1 MTRQLSARFSRALPL
16 FAVLAF
22 ACDSTQPFEPSEPEN
37 LSVSAA
43 RSAPEFPAPG
53 SATVSAS
60 SDTQITVGWIDNSTN
75 ESSFEIHRST
85 SGEAGTFS
93 LRATSAA
100 NTTRHTDQGLEL
112 TSPYCYKV
120 RAVRVVGKK
129 PTTYSAFSNPVCATT
144 TPAAPSNFAAVAAPF
159 SYINLSWQDNS
170 TSETGFQIV
179 RTRSGAANDI
189 IIITTAANTTT
200 YADPAMNT
208 GTQYCYK
215 VAAVRKNLAPDGSAT
230 YSYSAYTDSA
240 CATVPPQPV
249 PNAPAA
255 ASGAT
260 ASPSSSSSIA
270 VRWTDNSTNEDGF
283 RIYRSVEGG
292 GGWVLAGTSPGSF
305 GNLLLFDDAGR
316 ASEQPVCYKVAAFNS
331 GGEAPASNTACATPP
346 AAPTNL
352 AMTRLNEEEVAF
364 SWNDNSGVEDGYEL
378 VVRWSQGACCHEGGA
393 CDTGVSDGDTLV
405 TRLPSGTTSYRHKP
419 TTGCGYS
426 EYGYYVVATKDG
438 GRSTPSDEVPLP

>member
-1 MTRQLSARFSRALPL
+1 MTRERPARLSRALPL
-16 FAVLAF
+16 FTVLAF
-22 ACDSTQPFEPSEPEN
+22 ACDNTQPFEPSETEN

-43 RSAPEFPAPG
+43 RSASEFPAPG
-53 SATVSAS
+53 SATVGAS

-75 ESSFEIHRST
+75 ENGFEIHRST

-120 RAVRVVGKK
+120 RAVRVVAKR
-129 PTTYSAFSNPVCATT
+129 TTYSAFSNTVCATT

-170 TSETGFQIV
+170 TSETEFQIV

-189 IIITTAANTTT
+189 IVITTAANTTT

-230 YSYSAYTDSA
+230 YSYSAYSDSA

-255 ASGAT
+255 ASNAT

-283 RIYRSVEGG
+283 RIYRSVDGG
-292 GGWVLAGTSPGSF
+292 GGWVLAGTSSVYDY
-305 GNLLLFDDAGR
+305 NQRLFDDAGR
-316 ASEQPVCYKVAAFNS
+316 ASEQPMCYKVVAFNS

-346 AAPTNL
+346 AAATNL
-352 AMTRLNEEEVAF
+352 AVTRLSAEEVAF
-364 SWNDNSGVEDGYEL
+364 SWNDNSSVEDGYEL
-378 VVRWSQGACCHEGGA
+378 WVRWREGDCCAEGSACNAGYWEGE
-393 CDTGVSDGDTLV
+393 TLV

-419 TTGCGYS
+419 TSICGYF

-438 GRSTPSDEVPLP
+438 GRSTPSAEVPLP